1 MDFGSPP
8 FEGSG
13 GLRIGGDESVNR
25 GAQLPYVTEASSLQG
40 SAGEQTEPDFDLI
53 EPRSMGGSE
62 VEVDVGMPRQPAIM
76 LGLVGAQIVQDH
88 WLARHPK
95 IGRAHV

>member
-25 GAQLPYVTEASSLQG
+25 GAQLPYVTEASSFQG

-53 EPRSMGGSE
+53 EPRSRSTE
-62 VEVDVGMPRQPAIM
+62 
-76 LGLVGAQIVQDH
+76 LGV
-88 WLARHPK
+88 ARRILSPLPW
-95 IGRAHV
+95 RAE